1 VRGHLPWIA
10 SPRDTLT
17 LASPGRLA
25 YGLGMTI
32 WQRLGDLLRQLP
44 GYCTLG
50 DALDGLVETV
60 RTALLGSPEDRRQ
73 VAFSVSMIALSAKM
87 AKADGVVT
95 RDEVAA
101 FEQLFDIP
109 PAEHEN
115 VARLF
120 NLAKQDVAGFDA
132 YARKLAA
139 LFDPGSPVFEDIID
153 GLFHIAK
160 ADGVVHEAELV
171 FLEHVAAIF
180 GIPEAAFVRITS
192 RHVVPEEGDPYAI
205 LGIDRDASNED
216 VKRHYRRIVA
226 ETHPDKLIAR
236 GVPAEFLAIATAKL
250 AALNGAY
257 DRIRRERAFA

>member
-1 VRGHLPWIA
+1 V
-10 SPRDTLT
+10 RDTLT
-17 LASPGRLA
+17 LARRDRLA
-25 YGLGMTI
+25 YSLSMTI
-32 WQRLGDLLRQLP
+32 WQRLGDLIRQLP
-44 GYCTLG
+44 GSCTIGQAL
-50 DALDGLVETV
+50 DALIETV

-95 RDEVAA
+95 PHEVAA
-101 FEQLFDIP
+101 FEEIFEIP
-109 PAEHEN
+109 PAEHQN

-132 YARKLAA
+132 YARKLAS
-139 LFDPGSPVFEDIID
+139 LFDKGSPVFEDIVD

-160 ADGVVHEAELV
+160 ADGMVHEAELA
-171 FLEHVAAIF
+171 FLEHVATIF
-180 GIPEAAFVRITS
+180 GIREAAFARISS
-192 RHVVPEEGDPYAI
+192 RHIVPEEGDPYAI
-205 LGIDRDASNED
+205 LGIDRDASNDE

>member
-1 VRGHLPWIA
+1 MCATPW
-10 SPRDTLT
+10 T
-17 LASPGRLA
+17 LALGERDA
-25 YGLGMTI
+25 YGSPMTI
-32 WQRLGDLLRQLP
+32 WQRLGDLIRQLP
-44 GYCTLG
+44 GSCTIG
-50 DALDGLVETV
+50 RALDDLIETV
-60 RTALLGSPEDRRQ
+60 RTALSGSPVERRQ

-109 PAEHEN
+109 PTEHQN

-132 YARKLAA
+132 YARKLAS
-139 LFDPGSPVFEDIID
+139 LFDPGSSVFEDIVD

-160 ADGVVHEAELV
+160 ADGMVHQDELA
-171 FLEHVAAIF
+171 FLDHVASIF
-180 GIPEAAFVRITS
+180 GIGETAFARIRS
-192 RHVVPEEGDPYAI
+192 RHIVPEEGDPYLI
-205 LGIDRDASNED
+205 LGIDRDASNDD
-216 VKRHYRRIVA
+216 VKRHYRRIVS

>member
-1 VRGHLPWIA
+1 
-10 SPRDTLT
+10 
-17 LASPGRLA
+17 
-25 YGLGMTI
+25 MTI
-32 WQRLGDLLRQLP
+32 WQRLGDLIRLLP
-44 GYCTLG
+44 GSCTIG
-50 DALDGLVETV
+50 RALDDLIETV
-60 RTALLGSPEDRRQ
+60 RTALSGTPVERRQ

-95 RDEVAA
+95 RDEVTA
-101 FEQLFDIP
+101 FEQLIEIP
-109 PAEHEN
+109 AAEHQH

-132 YARKLAA
+132 YARKLAS
-139 LFDPGSPVFEDIID
+139 LFDPGSSVFEDIID

-160 ADGVVHEAELV
+160 ADGMVHQDELA
-171 FLEHVAAIF
+171 FLDHVASIF
-180 GIPEAAFVRITS
+180 GISEAAFARISS
-192 RHVVPEEGDPYAI
+192 RHIVPEEGDPYLI
-205 LGIDRDASNED
+205 LGIDRGASNDD